1 MIIVVLNT
9 FLYSVFL
16 LFLYAFYNPSVFVY
30 VYNLFEWSDQYLIA
44 PVKKALLIMD
54 NKIYGNKNVLIV
66 LDGKTQNISINQ
78 AVLKKEDPSMLIFEK
93 IIIDNSYYY
102 KRHMTIKKLLNQYG
116 NKQELCKPCMFVSIN
131 HDGQDISSDIDTFFI
146 TSNYIFDHTFMKWF
160 LKQFH
165 NIKEV
170 KNYRIEIVSN
180 DSAIDIIQDNKSE
193 KNNSIMLLDKN
204 SYSIKTI

>member
-1 MIIVVLNT
+1 M
-9 FLYSVFL
+9 
-16 LFLYAFYNPSVFVY
+16 YAFYNPSVFVY

-66 LDGKTQNISINQ
+66 LDGKTENISINQ
-78 AVLKKEDPSMLIFEK
+78 AVLKKEDPAMLIFEK

-116 NKQELCKPCMFVSIN
+116 NKQNYVNLVCLFQLITMVRMYLAIL
-131 HDGQDISSDIDTFFI
+131 ILFI

-160 LKQFH
+160 LNHFHKIKQ
-165 NIKEV
+165 V

-180 DSAIDIIQDNKSE
+180 DSAIDIIQDK
-193 KNNSIMLLDKN
+193 
-204 SYSIKTI
+204 